1 MRCDIKT
8 NAHVRP
14 AVYRMSSREN
24 WRVDAI
30 CSMVPPMNRE
40 PRNTRE
46 RPEDVVASWLTG
58 LPRWEY
64 SSEAIFFDALI
75 YLRRRIQAMD
85 HVQAKANQWLMVQ
98 DESLLKLLKER
109 LQKLGEL
116 TQQPESKKIFVEIEA
131 ALRSRLLRS
140 RADGREL
147 TNMALTKLIFQLK
160 NVEEKFLANG
170 VERSGDE
177 YRQLVLL
184 IHQCKDLLRRLQD
197 DDLLYNAFEPARSVL
212 NAFKQQK
219 SVVNEILS
227 WYEIPTS
234 EKDLKHIEQE
244 NRIKR
249 EQTRTI
255 PRPQKIVENRE
266 ELFNLPVASKIAMMT
281 ALRQAYLLFLSGSS
295 DAEPNI
301 DLLKS
306 VIDLD
311 GKISK
316 IGTKGHEWEA
326 FVSSAFRL
334 NEPLFVTSRSIDKN
348 ARNFEVKLVS
358 RLDSLEKSI
367 AQSQSK
373 VEAMLANAIN
383 NAKIDIEL
391 RSNREVQYEI
401 EMEPKPGVFQRISYH
416 LASVFRPQIEELW
429 VDLSA
434 DIYKKYN
441 TKDFKVSI
449 ESKDLS
455 QVTIILDFPTD
466 LGSLRT
472 DIHKYVRDQ
481 LQQLK
486 VGINI
491 QTER

>member
-1 MRCDIKT
+1 
-8 NAHVRP
+8 
-14 AVYRMSSREN
+14 MSNRER

-30 CSMVPPMNRE
+30 CSMVRPMSSE
-40 PRNTRE
+40 PNNARE
-46 RPEDVVASWLTG
+46 RPEDVVASWLTN

-64 SSEAIFFDALI
+64 SREANFYEALI
-75 YLRRRIQAMD
+75 FLRRRIKAMD
-85 HVQAKANQWLMVQ
+85 LVQAKANQWLMSQ
-98 DESLLKLLKER
+98 DESLLSLLKER
-109 LQKLGEL
+109 LQRLGEL
-116 TQQPESKKIFVEIEA
+116 TEQPETKKIFTEVEE

-147 TNMALTKLIFQLK
+147 TNMALSKIVFQLK
-160 NVEEKFLANG
+160 GVEERFLAKG
-170 VERSGDE
+170 AERFGDD
-177 YRQLVLL
+177 YRHLVLL
-184 IHQCKDLLRRLQD
+184 THQCKDLLKRLQD
-197 DDLLYNAFEPARSVL
+197 DDLLYEAFEPARSVL

-219 SVVNEILS
+219 SVVNEILG

-234 EKDLKHIEQE
+234 ETELKNKE
-244 NRIKR
+244 NENKHKLQ
-249 EQTRTI
+249 QTKPI
-255 PRPQKIVENRE
+255 PVLQRVVENRE
-266 ELFNLPVASKIAMMT
+266 ELFNLPVASKPAMMT
-281 ALRQAYLLFLSGSS
+281 ALRQAYLLFLSGINNSS
-295 DAEPNI
+295 SNI
-301 DLLKS
+301 DSVKT
-306 VIDLD
+306 VIDQD

-326 FVSSAFRL
+326 FVSSAFNI
-334 NEPLFVTSRSIDKN
+334 NEPLFITSRNIDKS
-348 ARNFEVKLVS
+348 ARTFEVKLVS

-373 VEAMLANAIN
+373 LEAMLAQAIN

-391 RSNREVQYEI
+391 RPNREVQYEI
-401 EMEPKPGVFQRISYH
+401 EMEPKSGVFQRISYH
-416 LASVFRPQIEELW
+416 MASVFRPQIEELW

-434 DIYKKYN
+434 DIYKKYK
-441 TKDFKVSI
+441 TKDFKVFI

-455 QVTIILDFPTD
+455 QITIILDFPTD

-491 QTER
+491 QAER